1 MEGRSRS
8 RGPSDDLAAMSRVA
22 EFVEIVSEQLG
33 DAALAFLKP
42 EIDRLREK
50 EQARKIQR
58 RGTRKPTGK
67 PRGRP
72 RLTPEKAA
80 ESRSGVAHTCESLCV
95 ERGQSVSKIMRGA
108 ESLWHVSKESQTE
121 KDRVRTCS
129 RTRPDREGR
138 HVQLF
143 RSTAPSGAFDLARP
157 WRRTPHPLSL

>member
-1 MEGRSRS
+1 MG
-8 RGPSDDLAAMSRVA
+8 RVA

-80 ESRSGVAHTCESLCV
+80 ESK
-95 ERGQSVSKIMRGA
+95 ERRRAYMRELMRRKRA
-108 ESLWHVSKESQTE
+108 E
-121 KDRVRTCS
+121 R
-129 RTRPDREGR
+129 
-138 HVQLF
+138 
-143 RSTAPSGAFDLARP
+143 
-157 WRRTPHPLSL
+157 